1 MFGVDVLSEKN
12 LEKKEVEVMTIK
24 NLKMYGMDSQGFPD
38 IDSWAELIIKLPE
51 HKIGKKYRVTYEEI
65 G

>member
-1 MFGVDVLSEKN
+1 

-24 NLKMYGMDSQGFPD
+24 NSKMYGMDSQGFPD